1 MGSDDERAMLRTP
14 DMAIP
19 GAVRKLCTKYIED
32 NITSY
37 LTVNVPKPVQERLQ
51 IQLGEIAWPVQI
63 IQLYI
68 FDTRN
73 ARLKE

>member
-14 DMAIP
+14 DMTIP
-19 GAVRKLCTKYIED
+19 GAVLKLCTKYIED

-51 IQLGEIAWPVQI
+51 IQLGEIAWPVKI